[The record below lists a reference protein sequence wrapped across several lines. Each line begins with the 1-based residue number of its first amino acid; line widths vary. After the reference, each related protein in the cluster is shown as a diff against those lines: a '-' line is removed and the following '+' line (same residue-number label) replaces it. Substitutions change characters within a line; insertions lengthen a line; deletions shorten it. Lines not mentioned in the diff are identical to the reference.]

1 MKHLSFF
8 GIMFFILSLLFAC
21 DGGSRGE
28 EETPPVPGLK
38 TFSGTIEKGALQQGA
53 TITASEWSV
62 SGGYSG
68 KVYSTETINNLGD
81 YTISSS
87 ELQGILDV
95 RADGFFI
102 NENTGTVENT
112 RIILSGLVDSS
123 ASGQGNINII
133 THIIKQRVIN
143 LMNAGSDFSTANNQA
158 VTELY
163 STLNW
168 TPENPLN
175 TSISQNAKLLF
186 LSSAICKNRSVS
198 EVSSLLTT
206 LVADMADGNI
216 DISVL
221 DSSFSLIDTDA
232 VATNITALY
241 GSSPEIETVKAQVID
256 YRNIV
261 DETVRQIT
269 MIPVSAS
276 PFYLYKN
283 GALRGFTDSQI
294 QSLNISYVQQ
304 YLGETA
310 TVNCTINDFFSIIN
324 EGVKT
329 LYFSVTFPYDS
340 STKLYSQA
348 NGVMTEIAELPV
360 KPVKESILFSND
372 DYTLHI
378 INGDTTQVLAND
390 TGTGLT
396 RNREWV
402 TGYYEASSLTYN
414 SESRGAGIFTT
425 WSSGILTWLSC
436 DIESSFIQFSFQGD
450 MW

>member
-1 MKHLSFF
+1 MKHLCESLIILFLV
-8 GIMFFILSLLFAC
+8 MFFAC
-21 DGGSRGE
+21 GGDGGGSD
-28 EETPPVPGLK
+28 TPAQPGVK

-68 KVYSTETINNLGD
+68 NVYSTETINNLGD

-102 NENTGTVENT
+102 NENTGTVEDT
-112 RIILSGLVDSS
+112 RIILSGFVDSS
-123 ASGQGNINII
+123 VSGQGNINII

-143 LMNAGSDFSTANNQA
+143 LMTAGTDFSTANNQA
-158 VTELY
+158 VAELY
-163 STLNW
+163 ATLNW

-175 TSISQNAKLLF
+175 TSISENAKLLF
-186 LSSAICKNRSVS
+186 LSSAICKNRTVS
-198 EVSSLLTT
+198 EVSNLLTS

-221 DSSFSLIDTDA
+221 DSSFSLIETDA
-232 VATNITALY
+232 VVNNITALY
-241 GSSPEIETVKAQVID
+241 GSSPEIASVKVQVID

-261 DETVRQIT
+261 DETIRQIT
-269 MIPVSAS
+269 MIPISAS

-294 QSLNISYVQQ
+294 QSFNISYVQR
-304 YLGETA
+304 YLGETT
-310 TVNCTINDFFSIIN
+310 TVNCIINDFFSVVN

-329 LYFSVTFPYDS
+329 LYFQVTFPYDNS
-340 STKLYSQA
+340 VKMYSQTD
-348 NGVMTEIAELPV
+348 GVITEVTEFPD
-360 KPVKESILFSND
+360 KPIKSSILFEND
-372 DYTLHI
+372 DYKLAI
-378 INGDTTQVLAND
+378 INGDTTQVTSKNS
-390 TGTGLT
+390 GTEIT
-396 RNREWV
+396 RNKEWV
-402 TGYYEASSLTYN
+402 TGYYEAGSLTYN
-414 SESRGAGIFTT
+414 GESRGAGIFTT
-425 WSSGILTWLSC
+425 WSSGIVTWLSC
-436 DIESSFIQFSFQGD
+436 DIESSFIQFSFQGE